1 MLKKIRSLVYQHAIP
16 ATFIIFVLLE
26 VILSGL
32 GKLFSLLPKHLLIQY
47 LCEIILII
55 IPIALVFLFGFSRT
69 FKKGHFFRGLL
80 YCLPLIV
87 VQVIALIIF
96 FAGNLGNPEANW
108 KPWYL
113 IIFELFTIIGVG
125 IREECIYRATLQNIV
140 AKKHANSVK
149 GIWITVIIGAVIFGL
164 CHVSNIFFGVEWQ
177 GVIKQV
183 ISATF
188 VGVLFGAV
196 YLRSGSI
203 WTLILV
209 HTLTDVAG
217 LARSIFLNVSDVE
230 IMSGLSFSW
239 ISLIFDLFYV
249 GLAIFLLR
257 PSKCK
262 QVYENLCFAD
272 EKTETPPLS

>member
-1 MLKKIRSLVYQHAIP
+1 M
-16 ATFIIFVLLE
+16 
-26 VILSGL
+26 
-32 GKLFSLLPKHLLIQY
+32 
-47 LCEIILII
+47 
-55 IPIALVFLFGFSRT
+55 
-69 FKKGHFFRGLL
+69 
-80 YCLPLIV
+80 
-87 VQVIALIIF
+87 
-96 FAGNLGNPEANW
+96 
-108 KPWYL
+108 

-164 CHVSNIFFGVEWQ
+164 CHVPNIFFSVKWQ
-177 GVIKQV
+177 GAVNQV

-188 VGVLFGAV
+188 IGVLFGAV

-203 WTLILV
+203 WALIFV

-217 LARSIFLNVSDVE
+217 LARSIFLNVNDIE
-230 IMSGLSFSW
+230 AMNELSLSW
-239 ISLIFDLFYV
+239 GSLLFNLAYV

-272 EKTETPPLS
+272 EKNETPPLS

>member
-1 MLKKIRSLVYQHAIP
+1 MLKQIRSLVYQHAIP
-16 ATFIIFVLLE
+16 AAFIIFILLD
-26 VILSGL
+26 IFLICL
-32 GKLFSLLPKHLLIQY
+32 GKLLSLLPQPLPVQY
-47 LCEIILII
+47 LSQIIFII
-55 IPIALVFLFGFSRT
+55 IPVAIVFLFGFSRT

-87 VQVIALIIF
+87 VQVIALISF
-96 FAGNLGNPEANW
+96 FAGNPGSSEPGW
-108 KPWYL
+108 RPWYM
-113 IIFELFTIIGVG
+113 IIFGLFTYIGVG

-164 CHVSNIFFGVEWQ
+164 CHVPNIFFGERWQ
-177 GVIKQV
+177 SVIAQV

-203 WTLILV
+203 WALILV

-230 IMSGLSFSW
+230 AMSGLSLSW
-239 ISLIFDLFYV
+239 GSLIFDLFYV

-272 EKTETPPLS
+272 EKTEIPPLS